1 MKKFLGSWT
10 TTLLISNEQIKG
22 IMKIFQS
29 LDDPNLIIK
38 DATKTSGNET
48 KEHRDLCL
56 SMLLGTFRLKFI
68 R

>member
-1 MKKFLGSWT
+1 
-10 TTLLISNEQIKG
+10 
-22 IMKIFQS
+22 MKIVQS
-29 LDDPNLIIK
+29 RDDPNLLIK
-38 DATKTSGNET
+38 DATKTSGSET